1 MSIVLAFAAGLVS
14 FLSPCVL
21 PLVPSY
27 LTFVTGM
34 TLDELTAADGAGAR
48 GRAMPHAALFVLGF
62 AFVFVALGA
71 TATAFGAA
79 LGREL
84 VLLQRVGGVVIVL
97 FGCHLVG
104 VLRLPFLHRERRVH
118 LARRPAGLAGSL
130 VAGVAFGAGWTPC
143 VGPVLASI
151 LLYAGSAGSMLRGTT
166 LLAAY
171 AVGLGIPFLA
181 AAFAFEWFLARSRSV
196 KRWLRPLELAT
207 GSLLVIVGAL
217 LATGRFRMLSGFLA
231 GFGQLVTLGG
241 G

>member
-27 LTFVTGM
+27 LTFITGM
-34 TLDELTAADGAGAR
+34 TLDELTVDGGMGAR
-48 GRAMPHAALFVLGF
+48 ARAMPHAALFVLGF

-71 TATAFGAA
+71 TASAFGMA

-84 VLLQRVGGVVIVL
+84 VLLQRVGGTAIVL
-97 FGCHLVG
+97 FGCHLLG
-104 VLRLPFLHRERRVH
+104 LLEFPFLRRERRAH
-118 LARRPAGLAGSL
+118 LARRPAGLAGSF

-151 LLYAGSAGSMLRGTT
+151 LLYAGSDGSMLRGTT

-171 AVGLGIPFLA
+171 AVGLGIPFLG
-181 AAFAFEWFLARSRSV
+181 AAFAFEWFLARSRMV
-196 KRWLRPLELAT
+196 TRWLRPLELIT
-207 GSLLVIVGAL
+207 GAL
-217 LATGRFRMLSGFLA
+217 LVVVGLMLVTGRFRMLSGFLA
-231 GFGQLVTLGG
+231 GFGQLVTMGG
-241 G
+241 